1 MAERILD
8 TPEAK
13 LLKEK
18 EARLKREADAKLEAS
33 GASEKS
39 EMHPEGEE

>member
-1 MAERILD
+1 MEERVLD

-18 EARLKREADAKLEAS
+18 EARLKREAEAKLGAS

-39 EMHPEGEE
+39 ETHPEGEK